1 VRRKTEVFSAKT
13 GTGAST
19 VVKRNQ
25 LVKVGQQPVMAKMTL
40 SYGGTPTITIALQGS
55 RDGGVT
61 WEDIVEGTYT
71 TGSPKYLHAR
81 LATQP
86 RVRYHQWRLNISAN
100 TNVTVDKGY
109 IGIGQVED

>member
-25 LVKVGQQPVMAKMTL
+25 LMGMASQPVMAKMTL
-40 SYGGTPTITIALQGS
+40 SYGTTITIQLQGS

-61 WEDIVEGTYT
+61 WTTIREGTYT
-71 TGSPKYLHAR
+71 SGTPKYLHAS
-81 LATQP
+81 QGDMK
-86 RVRYHQWRLNISAN
+86 RYHQFRLNVSAN
-100 TNVTVDKGY
+100 TGCTVDKGY
-109 IGIGQVED
+109 IGIGRVED